1 MRLQG
6 HRASPVTR
14 QVISCGAVRID
25 GTSALVAGGA
35 SGLGAATSR
44 ALHAAGASVVVC
56 DLNREKGEALVQ
68 ELGERA
74 SFVEANVMEPEPVQ
88 AAVDAAAQAEGGL
101 RISVCCAG
109 IGWAQRTA
117 GKQGPHDL
125 EIFHNVIKV
134 NLIGTFNV
142 LRLAAASMVDNEP
155 DDGGERGVCVNTA
168 SIAAFDGQIGQ
179 VAYSASKGGIVGL
192 TLPAARDL
200 ASRGVRVM
208 TIAPGTFDTPLL
220 AALPEEARDQLG
232 SQIPFPSR
240 LGLPEEFAALA
251 RHIVE
256 NPMLNGETIRLD
268 GALRMPPR

>member
-1 MRLQG
+1 MR
-6 HRASPVTR
+6 
-14 QVISCGAVRID
+14 IEGA
-25 GTSALVAGGA
+25 SALVAGGA
-35 SGLGAATSR
+35 SGLGAATAR
-44 ALHAAGASVVVC
+44 ALHEAGARVVIC
-56 DLNREKGEALVQ
+56 DLNRDKGESLAA

-74 SFVEANVMEPEPVQ
+74 SFAEANVIEPEPIQ
-88 AAVDAAAQAEGGL
+88 AAVDAAAEAEGGL

-117 GKQGPHDL
+117 GKRGPHDL
-125 EIFHNVIKV
+125 EIFHNVLKV

-142 LRLAAASMVDNEP
+142 LRLAAAAMVDNEP
-155 DDGGERGVCVNTA
+155 DQGGERGVCVNTA

-200 ASRGVRVM
+200 ASRGVRVV

-220 AALPEEARDQLG
+220 AALPQEARDELG
-232 SQIPFPSR
+232 AQIPFPNR
-240 LGLPEEFAALA
+240 LGDPDEFAGLA

>member
-1 MRLQG
+1 MRIEG
-6 HRASPVTR
+6 S
-14 QVISCGAVRID
+14 
-25 GTSALVAGGA
+25 SALIAGGA
-35 SGLGAATSR
+35 SGLGAATTR
-44 ALHAAGASVVVC
+44 ALHAVGARVLIA
-56 DLNREKGEALVQ
+56 DLNAERGDALAA

-74 SFVEANVMEPEPVQ
+74 SFVEANVLEPEPVQ
-88 AAVDAAAQAEGGL
+88 AAVERAAAADGGL

-117 GKQGPHDL
+117 GRQGPHDL
-125 EIFHNVIKV
+125 EIFHNVIRV
-134 NLIGTFNV
+134 NLLGTFNV
-142 LRLAAASMVDNEP
+142 LRLAAAAMVENDP
-155 DDGGERGVCVNTA
+155 DEGGERGVCINTA

-200 ASRGVRVM
+200 AGRGVRVM

-220 AALPEEARDQLG
+220 AALPQEARDELG
-232 SQIPFPSR
+232 AQIPFPNR
-240 LGLPEEFAALA
+240 LGQPEEFAALA

>member
-1 MRLQG
+1 MR
-6 HRASPVTR
+6 
-14 QVISCGAVRID
+14 IEGAN
-25 GTSALVAGGA
+25 ALVAGGA
-35 SGLGAATSR
+35 SGLGAATAL
-44 ALHAAGASVVVC
+44 ALHGAGARVVIC
-56 DLNREKGEALVQ
+56 DLNRERGEALAA

-74 SFVEANVMEPEPVQ
+74 SFVEANVTEPGPVQ
-88 AAVDAAAQAEGGL
+88 AAVEAAAAGNGGL

-142 LRLAAASMVDNEP
+142 LRLAAAAMVDNDP
-155 DDGGERGVCVNTA
+155 DEGGERGVCVNTA

-200 ASRGVRVM
+200 AGRGVRVV

-220 AALPEEARDQLG
+220 AALPQEARDELG
-232 SQIPFPSR
+232 AQIPFPNR
-240 LGLPEEFAALA
+240 LGRPEEFAALA